1 MKNIT
6 AVSNKVLLIDLS
18 KDEIRTLDV
27 PEKTRRDYIGGK
39 GLALKLLHDN
49 IKPGIEALSGDNM
62 LVFATGPTAG
72 TAAPAGNRFV
82 IASKSPLTGIFA
94 CSYVGGRFGLS
105 LKKAGF
111 DGLIVTG
118 NSQKPI
124 NIHIN
129 DDKITFEDAADD
141 WGLDT
146 YDFQEKHVDA
156 GEWVVIGPAGE
167 NLVKYSVIASKKRVA
182 GRCGLGAV
190 MGSKN
195 IKGISAT
202 GSLKVKP
209 TDPAGFKK
217 SLRIAQKK
225 VLSHDNS
232 GRRLKELGTA
242 QNVRIYGSSNIM
254 PVRNFSKPSFDK
266 LEDISAEKIRDN
278 HTIKSAGC
286 TGCPIKCGKVGN
298 YNGKKL
304 VTPEYE
310 TIAIMG
316 ANLLISDISKIAL
329 WNDKLNRLGL
339 DSISTGVSIGFV
351 AELAEKGMVESD
363 ITFGN
368 PEVIER
374 SIEDIAYRRGLGDD
388 MAEGVKRLSEKYGGK
403 DFACHVKGLEM
414 AGYDPRGCHGQ
425 GLGYATANCGATH
438 LSGSTHSVE
447 VDPMGGKPYIPAH
460 GSRAKAEFVIFLQN
474 LMDMTNA
481 SIFCLQT
488 QYPFLEENPLYKILP
503 KFLLRFLSSYIPK
516 FTVNTADLSDYA
528 SLLTGLL
535 GCKITQKDLRDVGE
549 RIFNLERHMNC
560 EEGISRKDDALPSL
574 MTSETDE
581 AGWEAVDLDAM
592 LARYYKLRGWDDNGI
607 PKKETLTRLGI
618 TT

>member
-18 KDEIRTLDV
+18 KDEIRTLEV
-27 PEKTRRDYIGGK
+27 PEKIRRDYIGGK

-49 IKPGIEALSGDNM
+49 IKPGIEALSDDNV

-118 NSQKPI
+118 KSQKPI
-124 NIHIN
+124 NIHII
-129 DDKITFEDAADD
+129 DDKVTFEDAADD

-209 TDPAGFKK
+209 TDPGGFKK

-304 VTPEYE
+304 ITPEYE

-329 WNDKLNRLGL
+329 WNDKLNRLCPAAVGRDIWLSSHWIDFNGMCASRKMCCPAVSCGIAESLSMTSTWIIACHFKPL
-339 DSISTGVSIGFV
+339 DMTCKIFSAIFFRQTFYSLCHVIAQTTPVRNVIYTSLDYFRV
-351 AELAEKGMVESD
+351 AECNVAFHHAFFSQLCNK
-363 ITFGN
+363 
-368 PEVIER
+368 
-374 SIEDIAYRRGLGDD
+374 
-388 MAEGVKRLSEKYGGK
+388 
-403 DFACHVKGLEM
+403 
-414 AGYDPRGCHGQ
+414 
-425 GLGYATANCGATH
+425 
-438 LSGSTHSVE
+438 
-447 VDPMGGKPYIPAH
+447 
-460 GSRAKAEFVIFLQN
+460 
-474 LMDMTNA
+474 
-481 SIFCLQT
+481 
-488 QYPFLEENPLYKILP
+488 
-503 KFLLRFLSSYIPK
+503 SY
-516 FTVNTADLSDYA
+516 
-528 SLLTGLL
+528 
-535 GCKITQKDLRDVGE
+535 
-549 RIFNLERHMNC
+549 
-560 EEGISRKDDALPSL
+560 
-574 MTSETDE
+574 
-581 AGWEAVDLDAM
+581 
-592 LARYYKLRGWDDNGI
+592 
-607 PKKETLTRLGI
+607 
-618 TT
+618 